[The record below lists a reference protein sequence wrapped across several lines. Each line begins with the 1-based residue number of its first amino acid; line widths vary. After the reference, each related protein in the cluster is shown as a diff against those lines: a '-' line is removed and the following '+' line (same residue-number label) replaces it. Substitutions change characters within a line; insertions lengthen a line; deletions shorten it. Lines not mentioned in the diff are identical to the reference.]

1 MQGQILHHSFI
12 GPSCLASA
20 CRGFKQPFSRGE
32 LAPFPRA
39 THFATSAWPQFPE
52 EYLPWCSSIDT
63 DQKEQKKILRH
74 FPSSWAE
81 LSWIPKMNESILKLR
96 LISTRTLCS
105 TPSSSSSIFV
115 PLARDFVHRCDQY
128 FWALALSIFGE
139 FNSPRL
145 NKKKRKCFLF
155 PETKMMSSFR
165 TGSSLIEETVLLSH
179 TSINLFQP
187 WSYFPGTPGYQQF
200 LSGINSFR
208 SLRSLAFWIT
218 PGVLHYI
225 LPSNTNLHVTTYPWS
240 VYSNHITGCQ
250 YTTDSS

>member
-63 DQKEQKKILRH
+63 EQKEQKKILRH

-81 LSWIPKMNESILKLR
+81 LSWIPKMNESILKPR

-128 FWALALSIFGE
+128 FWALALSIIGE
-139 FNSPRL
+139 FNSPQL
-145 NKKKRKCFLF
+145 NEKNKVLSLPRNKNDEQFYKGFLF
-155 PETKMMSSFR
+155 NRRNGAFESHQYKP
-165 TGSSLIEETVLLSH
+165 LSALK
-179 TSINLFQP
+179 LFP
-187 WSYFPGTPGYQQF
+187 RYPGYQQF

>member
-81 LSWIPKMNESILKLR
+81 LSWIPKMNESILKPR

-105 TPSSSSSIFV
+105 APSSSSSIFV
-115 PLARDFVHRCDQY
+115 PLARDFVHCCDQY
-128 FWALALSIFGE
+128 FWALALSIIGE
-139 FNSPRL
+139 FNSPQL
-145 NKKKRKCFLF
+145 NEKNKVLSLPRNKNDEQFYKGFLF
-155 PETKMMSSFR
+155 NRRNGAFDSHQIKPPSAFKLY
-165 TGSSLIEETVLLSH
+165 SLV
-179 TSINLFQP
+179 
-187 WSYFPGTPGYQQF
+187 
-200 LSGINSFR
+200 
-208 SLRSLAFWIT
+208 
-218 PGVLHYI
+218 PGVSTVPFRNQFI
-225 LPSNTNLHVTTYPWS
+225 SFPSVARLLNYV
-240 VYSNHITGCQ
+240 GCLTLYFTIQ
-250 YTTDSS
+250 H